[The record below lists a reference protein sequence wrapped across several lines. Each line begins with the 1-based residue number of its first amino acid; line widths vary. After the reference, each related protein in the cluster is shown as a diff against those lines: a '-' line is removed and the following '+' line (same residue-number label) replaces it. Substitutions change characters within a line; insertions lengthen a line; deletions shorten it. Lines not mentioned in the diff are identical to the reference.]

1 MDVTAPYFELGYFG
15 ARGALLAA
23 LIIGIAFGWCLESA
37 GMGSARKLAGQFY
50 LTDLTVFKVMFSAI
64 VTAMLGVFWLGRLGV
79 LDVSR
84 VYVPETYLVP
94 QLVGG
99 LIFGIGFALGGLC
112 PGTSCVA
119 AVTGRLDG
127 AALVMGMW
135 SGVLATGLFFPTL
148 AQFYERT
155 PRGVVTLPQIAH
167 MTYGTAVFLVV
178 LAALAGFVAAERIEA
193 KTRITMTPRK
203 VDEGHASAT
212 TIVEGVGA

>member
-1 MDVTAPYFELGYFG
+1 VTAPYFELGYFG
-15 ARGALLAA
+15 VRGALVAA
-23 LIIGIAFGWCLESA
+23 LLIGVAFGWCLESA

-79 LDVSR
+79 LDLSR
-84 VYVPETYLVP
+84 VYVPETYVMP

-99 LIFGIGFALGGLC
+99 LVFGVGFALGGLC

-127 AALVMGMW
+127 VALVLGMW

-148 AQFYERT
+148 ERFYERT
-155 PRGVVTLPQIAH
+155 PRGALTLPQVAH
-167 MTYGTAVFLVV
+167 VPYGLAVLLVV
-178 LAALAGFVAAERIEA
+178 LAALAGFVGAERIEA
-193 KTRITMTPRK
+193 RAR
-203 VDEGHASAT
+203 T
-212 TIVEGVGA
+212 TKMPAAPNEIRSTVAGVVEGAGA